1 MTGHRIVSLLP
12 SATEIVAALG
22 GLDQLVGRSHEC
34 DHPAG
39 VERLPSCCHPTI
51 NIDAPGAEIDRA
63 VKHQLAQAISI
74 FQVDHD
80 LLGRLQPTLI
90 LTQDQC
96 EVCAVNLADVE
107 SALELTIGVSTQVVS
122 LAPANLADV
131 WKTIETVGQAMGEGD
146 EATMVIHRLESRL
159 LELASAVTPDRASG
173 RPKVACIEWID
184 PLMVAGN
191 WVPELVELA
200 GGVDVLGTAGRH
212 SPWITW
218 ADLAVADADVIVLM
232 PCGFDIERTRSE
244 LASVITRSEWQQLRA
259 VSEGQVFITDGH
271 QFFNRPGPRLVESAE
286 ILAEIL
292 HPGRCDSGH
301 HPDGWQP
308 L

>member
-51 NIDAPGAEIDRA
+51 NIDAPGAEIDRS

-107 SALELTIGVSTQVVS
+107 SALELTTGVSTQVVS
-122 LAPANLADV
+122 LTPANLADV

-159 LELASAVTPDRASG
+159 QELASAVTPDQASG
-173 RPKVACIEWID
+173 RPRVACIEWID

-244 LASVITRSEWQQLRA
+244 LAPVITRSEWQQLRA

>member
-51 NIDAPGAEIDRA
+51 NIDAPGAEIARA

-107 SALELTIGVSTQVVS
+107 SALELTTGVSTQVVS
-122 LAPANLADV
+122 LTPANLADV

-159 LELASAVTPDRASG
+159 QELASAVTPDQASG
-173 RPKVACIEWID
+173 RPRVACIEWID

-244 LASVITRSEWQQLRA
+244 LAPVITRSEWQQLRA

>member
-51 NIDAPGAEIDRA
+51 NIAAPGAEIDRA

-107 SALELTIGVSTQVVS
+107 SALELTTGVSTQVVS

-159 LELASAVTPDRASG
+159 QELASAVTPDQASG
-173 RPKVACIEWID
+173 RPRVACIEWID

-244 LASVITRSEWQQLRA
+244 LAPVITRSEWQQLRA

>member
-51 NIDAPGAEIDRA
+51 NIDAPGTEIDRA

-107 SALELTIGVSTQVVS
+107 SALELTTGVSTQVVS
-122 LAPANLADV
+122 LTPANLADV

-159 LELASAVTPDRASG
+159 QELASAVTPDQASG
-173 RPKVACIEWID
+173 RPRVACIEWID

-244 LASVITRSEWQQLRA
+244 LAPVITRSEWQQLRA

>member
-80 LLGRLQPTLI
+80 LLGRLQPTLV

-96 EVCAVNLADVE
+96 EVCAVNLTTCVQIRKFGNGIVDR
-107 SALELTIGVSTQVVS
+107 TPCTQY
-122 LAPANLADV
+122 
-131 WKTIETVGQAMGEGD
+131 
-146 EATMVIHRLESRL
+146 
-159 LELASAVTPDRASG
+159 
-173 RPKVACIEWID
+173 
-184 PLMVAGN
+184 AG
-191 WVPELVELA
+191 
-200 GGVDVLGTAGRH
+200 
-212 SPWITW
+212 
-218 ADLAVADADVIVLM
+218 
-232 PCGFDIERTRSE
+232 
-244 LASVITRSEWQQLRA
+244 
-259 VSEGQVFITDGH
+259 
-271 QFFNRPGPRLVESAE
+271 
-286 ILAEIL
+286 
-292 HPGRCDSGH
+292 
-301 HPDGWQP
+301 
-308 L
+308 